1 MHAAAIAC
9 YFFTI
14 HIPSPTRPNHATM
27 IPLSRSLAATL
38 MTVMAA
44 ATAASAQP
52 APALPAVAGGTR
64 TEVIERGAMDPAL
77 SPDGRWIAMSVL
89 GKLFLLPVEGGDAVQ
104 VTTGTG
110 WHGQPA
116 WSPDGQ
122 FIAYAHQMPSGTSL
136 MELNLATGT
145 ARVVQNV
152 EGGLGRIQ
160 YHPDGTALF
169 YVLTRGQ
176 YDAHLWRLPRAGG
189 EARQLTHTQNWHEW
203 SFALSPRADSVLLES
218 GRYGGADLY
227 VMALDSLRPARL
239 TETPTRNE
247 FSVAWSRDGRTRM
260 WVVGQNG
267 ADTVMAQTD
276 GAAPRAV
283 HASPYGQK
291 QLSVDGSGRFAVL
304 ADGRLLYRI
313 DLAGGTVAPIPFRA
327 PLALPGRADG
337 DLAITNARVWTG
349 ADGDRV
355 MENATVEVRG
365 GRIVRV
371 HGGAP
376 EAGLPVLDAGGKTL
390 IPGLVDNHAHY
401 WFPYQ
406 GERLVARGVTSVRDP
421 GAAVSSSMTYKD
433 ANRLGVVLG
442 PTIYSAGPLIDGSG
456 GYHPMVDVAIDDP
469 AAAPALVQAL
479 KAQGVDLLKL
489 YFLLDPDV
497 ARAIL
502 AEAERQGLPVTGHIG
517 VRTSLRE
524 AVEGG
529 IEGFSH
535 IRVWRDFLP
544 LDAQPQGEDETLD
557 REKAPLARMQADWS
571 AIDPESAEVGEL
583 LRMMASRG
591 VALDPTLTV
600 QRVGERDR
608 ARFSLEDFA
617 TASESYR
624 RMSRFVRRAHESGVM
639 ILAGT
644 DGGSL
649 NDEMEAYAAAGLSNG
664 DVLRAATVNGARW
677 LGREAEFG
685 TIQPGRRAD
694 FVLVDGDPLR
704 DIRDARKVS
713 AVIKEGRIVVRN

>member
-1 MHAAAIAC
+1 MMIRSPILFVAALLAGGASA
-9 YFFTI
+9 
-14 HIPSPTRPNHATM
+14 SPAFAQPT
-27 IPLSRSLAATL
+27 
-38 MTVMAA
+38 
-44 ATAASAQP
+44 ASAQM
-52 APALPAVAGGTR
+52 APAGTR
-64 TEVIERGAMDPAL
+64 TEVLERGAMDPAV

-89 GKLFLLPVEGGDAVQ
+89 GKLFLLPVAGGDAVQ
-104 VTTGTG
+104 LTSGAG
-110 WHGQPA
+110 WDGQPA

-122 FIAYAHQMPSGTSL
+122 FIAYAHQLPSTTAL
-136 MELNLATGT
+136 MEMNLATGVS
-145 ARVVQNV
+145 RLVREV
-152 EGGLGRIQ
+152 EGGLGTIA
-160 YHPDGTALF
+160 YHPEGTDLF

-189 EARQLTHTQNWHEW
+189 EPRQLTHAQNWHEW
-203 SFALSPRADSVLLES
+203 SFALSPRADSVFLES

-239 TETPTRNE
+239 TETPALNE

-267 ADTVMAQTD
+267 VDTVMAQT
-276 GAAPRAV
+276 GTAAPRAV

-291 QLSVDGSGRFAVL
+291 QLSMDPTGRFAVL
-304 ADGRLLYRI
+304 ADGRRLYRV
-313 DLAGGTVAPIPFRA
+313 DLAGGGAAPIPFRA
-327 PLALPGRADG
+327 PLTLSARAEG

-365 GRIVRV
+365 GRITRI
-371 HGGAP
+371 HRGAP
-376 EAGLPVLDAGGKTL
+376 EAGLPVLDAAGKTL
-390 IPGLVDNHAHY
+390 MPGLVDNHAHY
-401 WFPYQ
+401 WFPFQ
-406 GERLVARGVTSVRDP
+406 GERLVARGITSVRDP
-421 GAAVSSSMTYKD
+421 GAAISSSMSFKD

-442 PTIYSAGPLIDGSG
+442 PTIYSAGPLIDAPG
-456 GYHPMVDVAIDDP
+456 GYHPMVDVAIADP
-469 AAAPALVQAL
+469 AHAAALVQSL
-479 KAQGVDLLKL
+479 KEQGADLLKL
-489 YFLLDPDV
+489 YFLLDPNV

-502 AEAERQGLPVTGHIG
+502 AEAERQDLPVTGHIG
-517 VRTSLRE
+517 VRTSLRD
-524 AVEGG
+524 AIDGG

-557 REKAPLARMQADWS
+557 RDKAPLARMQADWS
-571 AIDPESAEVGEL
+571 AIDPDGTEMGDL
-583 LRMMASRG
+583 LRRMAARG

-600 QRVGERDR
+600 QRVGDRDR
-608 ARFSLEDFA
+608 MRFSMEDFA

-639 ILAGT
+639 LLAGT

-649 NDEMEAYAAAGLSNG
+649 NDEMEAYVAAGVPVV
-664 DVLRAATVNGARW
+664 DVLRSATVNGARW
-677 LGREAEFG
+677 LGREGEFG
-685 TIQPGRRAD
+685 TIAPGLRAD